1 MEARKRI
8 PPWMR
13 MRMPGGDHYMYV
25 KEQVAKHNL
34 HTICASGNC
43 PNIGECWGAGTAT
56 FMILGETCTRSCK
69 FCAVKTGKP
78 MPVDDREPFRLA
90 ETIKSMG
97 IKHAVITS
105 VDRDDLPDK
114 GAGVWSR
121 TIRILKQ
128 EIPGLTMETL
138 IPDFDAIP
146 ELVEWVI
153 KAGPEVI
160 SHNLETVERL
170 TPEIR
175 SRARY
180 RRSLEVIRQ
189 VSQSDVVSKS
199 GIMLGLGE
207 TEEEIL
213 RTMDDLREAGCDVIT
228 IGQYLQPTLKHMAV
242 VEYIHPDKFEFYREA
257 ALSKGFISVES
268 SPLVR
273 SSYHAENHAA
283 IRPKIGNES

>member
-1 MEARKRI
+1 
-8 PPWMR
+8 
-13 MRMPGGDHYMYV
+13 MYV

-56 FMILGETCTRSCK
+56 FMILGETCTRACK
-69 FCAVKTGKP
+69 FCAVKKGKP
-78 MPVDDREPFRLA
+78 LPVDDREPFRLVNSIRA
-90 ETIKSMG
+90 MG
-97 IKHAVITS
+97 LRHAVITS

-114 GAGVWSR
+114 GAGGWSR
-121 TIRILKQ
+121 TIRILRM
-128 EIPGLTMETL
+128 ELPDLTMEAL

-146 ELVEWVI
+146 ELVQWII

-160 SHNLETVERL
+160 SHNIETVERL
-170 TPEIR
+170 TPLIR

-180 RRSLEVIRQ
+180 DRSLEVIRM
-189 VSQSDVVSKS
+189 VAQSDLTSKS

-213 RTMDDLREAGCDVIT
+213 QTMDDLRGAGCEVLT
-228 IGQYLQPTLKHMAV
+228 IGQYLQPTLQHMPV

-257 ALSKGFISVES
+257 ATGRGFISVDS

-273 SSYHAENHAA
+273 SSYHAEVHAG
-283 IRPKIGNES
+283 IKNRSGIES